1 MFDPSLL
8 RLSRIQLDRSQLR
21 ESLASALPKLSSSTV
36 WSTKRMV
43 GADGTDKTS
52 QFAETEQNEA
62 QLGGLGTTEGR
73 GSIWSY
79 KGKEKDSTY
88 LLQF

>member
-1 MFDPSLL
+1 
-8 RLSRIQLDRSQLR
+8 
-21 ESLASALPKLSSSTV
+21 
-36 WSTKRMV
+36 MV